1 MQKKQI
7 QAALPVNLETFT
19 LPSLIVACN
28 PQKSP
33 EPVAD
38 EVKLIA
44 VSVDL
49 HNFFSYFATKVKNQ
63 TFLQIMPHL
72 PSWF

>member
-1 MQKKQI
+1 MQKKTI
-7 QAALPVNLETFT
+7 QAALPVNLEPFT

-28 PQKSP
+28 PQKLP

-49 HNFFSYFATKVKNQ
+49 HNFFPI
-63 TFLQIMPHL
+63 LL
-72 PSWF
+72 PK